1 MCNATVGKLFKFVLA
16 MLMFAALLFSSAQT
30 PTTTAIIADTVD
42 GGGSSGATFYI
53 VTAIDGVEV
62 RQTALRESIGASY
75 GRGADLVVRQVERAA
90 PAGNVTLRL
99 RAVQAQAA
107 PIASIFRSIFS
118 GGNLEAEGTVTV
130 ELMANKRYK
139 VKGLLDSLKREVWI
153 EDDQGKEVSGSRVA
167 ASVDPEVLKAMEGAV
182 FVATNLRYEG
192 DWISDAS
199 QAHLPFVPIGSK
211 LKVVELS
218 TNRASI
224 LVDGRKMRMGL
235 DWSRGFETMQQ
246 FVARVTASE
255 DPRLKLASLPDK
267 VRNAIVA
274 GRVFLGMSREH
285 ALLALGRPRFDFN
298 PTLDA
303 QEWKYQSQDREE
315 MFLLFDEAGLLK
327 EIDGSRKAR
336 KLVLYEVP

>member
-1 MCNATVGKLFKFVLA
+1 MYKATVSKLFEFVLA
-16 MLMFAALLFSSAQT
+16 MLMFAAPLFSSAQT
-30 PTTTAIIADTVD
+30 PVATAIIADTVD

-62 RQTALRESIGASY
+62 RLTALRESVGASY
-75 GRGADLVVRQVERAA
+75 GQGSNMVVRQVERAV
-90 PAGNVTLRL
+90 PAGKVALKL

-107 PIASIFRSIFS
+107 PISSIFRSIFS

-130 ELMANKRYK
+130 ELSANKRYR
-139 VKGLLDSLKREVWI
+139 VKGLLDALKREVWI
-153 EDDQGKEVSGSRVA
+153 EDEQGAEVSGSRVA
-167 ASVDPEVLKAMEGAV
+167 ASVDQEVLKAMEGAV
-182 FVATNLRYEG
+182 FVATNLRYDG

-211 LKVVELS
+211 LKVVDWS

-246 FVARVTASE
+246 FVARVTAAE

-267 VRNAIVA
+267 VRNAIVV

-285 ALLALGRPRFDFN
+285 TLLALGRPRFDFN
-298 PTLDA
+298 PTLDV
-303 QEWKYQSQDREE
+303 QEWKYHSLDREE
-315 MFLLFDEAGLLK
+315 MFLVFDEAGLLK